1 MNHPRNDRSRAG
13 LHPRELRNPGIAL
26 IGDLSDKQMLSV
38 VLNALPVSLFWKD
51 CNSRILGCN
60 QKFAEDSGALHPAEL
75 IGKTNF
81 DFYPVEQAD
90 AYRADDLEVM
100 TSGRPKLGI
109 EESLLL
115 PTGKTVW
122 IETNKVPMRN
132 TAGQVIGVLG
142 TYRDVTERRQA
153 GNERARFALELA
165 VAKQAA
171 TMAMQDP
178 LTGLPNRRALQDR
191 LDSTL
196 SSARPEERFAIVAL
210 DLDRFKAINDLYGH
224 AVGDELLQKVGNL
237 LTIELGEEALVARV
251 GGDEFILHLKI
262 TSDAFLIEKLSA
274 LIAKFDV
281 PINLTEHEVLIGV
294 TLGVAI
300 TPEHGI
306 DPALLI
312 RRADMA
318 LYRAKEGGRARFSFF
333 EPGMETDAQERAV
346 LERDLRIAISND
358 EIVPYF
364 QPQANLGTGQI
375 QSYEISARWPHA
387 KRGLV
392 EDIQFSRL
400 AEDIGLIG
408 AVTMNLLRRGCSVI
422 MHWPGA
428 PRISINISP
437 VLLRD
442 ATFPQKLMEILSKSG
457 FPPARL
463 EIEITAEAL
472 ASDIDGAQNI
482 LASLRKLGVK
492 IALDDFG
499 SGYSSIQQLRR
510 LPLDILN
517 IDRSF
522 AQSMNDGGEALMIVA
537 AVIQLAKSLGLSVTA
552 KGIETESE
560 ALALRALGCERGQG
574 PYVGVPFP
582 STRKGHSSE
591 KTAVGAW

>member
-1 MNHPRNDRSRAG
+1 MNHPRSDRSRAG
-13 LHPRELRNPGIAL
+13 LHSRELRNPGIAL
-26 IGDLSDKQMLSV
+26 IGDLSDKQMLSA

-196 SSARPEERFAIVAL
+196 LSARAEERFAIVAL

-318 LYRAKEGGRARFSFF
+318 LYRAKQGGRARFIFF
-333 EPGMETDAQERAV
+333 EPGMETDAQDRAI
-346 LERDLRIAISND
+346 LERDLRAAINTD
-358 EIVPYF
+358 KINPYF
-364 QPQANLGTGQI
+364 QPQAQLGTGEI
-375 QSYEISARWPHA
+375 LSYEIITCWLHSTH
-387 KRGLV
+387 GLL
-392 EDIQFSRL
+392 DGRHFNKL
-400 AEDIGLIG
+400 AEDIGLIST
-408 AVTMNLLRRGCSVI
+408 ATMNLLRRACREIV
-422 MHWPGA
+422 HWEGA
-428 PRISINISP
+428 PGISINISS

-442 ATFPQKLMEILSKSG
+442 ATFPQKLMDILSESG
-457 FPPARL
+457 FPPAKL

-472 ASDIDGAQNI
+472 ASDIHGAENI
-482 LASLRKLGVK
+482 LTSLKKLGVK

-499 SGYSSIQQLRR
+499 SGYSSIQQLRK
-510 LPLDILN
+510 LPLDTLN

-537 AVIQLAKSLGLSVTA
+537 AVIQLAKSLGLRVTA
-552 KGIETESE
+552 KGIETENE

-574 PYVGVPFP
+574 IYVGASFP
-582 STRKGHSSE
+582 LTPRKGPKETKVIAS
-591 KTAVGAW
+591 